1 MRDLVVT
8 ENITLDGVIDASV
21 GWFSVVDD
29 AEVDQA
35 DLQAAL
41 REQAE
46 AADAVLFGRVT
57 FEEMRGYWPH
67 QTDDP
72 TGVTDYLNRVSKYV
86 VSGTLDDPQWEP
98 TTLLPPEELLE
109 AIRALKAETGR
120 DIVTTG
126 SITLVHALIG
136 GGLVDEYRLFVYPVV
151 LGRGRRL
158 FPEGTEVPVLRLVE
172 TRPFRSGVV
181 LLRYRPAPG

>member
-8 ENITLDGVIDASV
+8 ENITLDGVIDASE

-29 AEVDQA
+29 PEVDQS
-35 DLQAAL
+35 DLQATL

-57 FEEMRGYWPH
+57 FEEMRGYWPQ
-67 QTDDP
+67 QTDDT
-72 TGVTDYLNRVSKYV
+72 TGVTDYLNRVNKYV
-86 VSGTLDDPQWEP
+86 VSGTVGDPEWEP
-98 TTLLPPEELLE
+98 TTVLPADGFQD
-109 AIRALKAETGR
+109 AIRALKSEPGA

-126 SITLVHALIG
+126 SITLAHALVAA
-136 GGLVDEYRLFVYPVV
+136 GLVDEYRLFVYPVV

-158 FPEGTEVPVLRLVE
+158 FPEGAEVPRLQLVE
-172 TRPFRSGVV
+172 CRPFRSGVV
-181 LLRYRPAPG
+181 LLRYRPT